1 MTREASVAVIGAGV
15 LGTSTAV
22 HLRDAGVED
31 VVVIDRDGEGQGTSA
46 AGAGFIGE
54 WAGAWDPHLGAE
66 ELAIERYGLGF
77 YRSLQESGHD
87 VRFRP
92 NGNLFLAASEATF
105 EANCG
110 QAMATEGARR
120 LSASEVAEVTGGVVA
135 AEAIGGGVLHPNG
148 GQVSA
153 GLVAPVLA
161 AIARERGVR
170 LSTRNPVQ
178 RIVVE
183 DGCVRGV
190 ETERDSIAAGAVV
203 VAAGAWANVLLRDLG
218 VFLPMAPLVA
228 ARVVTEPLDIPP
240 TMPTIMMRETSMY
253 AREEYGGL
261 LWGTTFAAAPRR
273 AFVAQDPPERFE
285 QLPLDGY
292 EEMKQT
298 LTRSYPVMPRLAQA
312 RSATIAYG
320 APTYTPDGRGMIGA
334 VPGIEGLYVVSGC
347 NEGGVTHGPGYGR
360 VIAEL
365 VAYGEPRLCSLGP
378 FQVDRFGDV
387 YRTTEAVATAL
398 AR

>member
-1 MTREASVAVIGAGV
+1 MSGEAAVAVVGAGV

-22 HLRDAGVED
+22 HLLEAGVED
-31 VVVIDRDGEGQGTSA
+31 VLVVERDGEGQATSA

-54 WAGAWDPHLGAE
+54 WAGAWDPKCGAE
-66 ELAIERYGLGF
+66 EQAIERYGIGF
-77 YRSLQESGHD
+77 YRDLQESGHE

-92 NGNLFLAASEATF
+92 NGNLFLAATEASF
-105 EANCG
+105 DANCG

-120 LSASEVAEVTGGVVA
+120 LSPREVSEATGGVVA

-161 AIARERGVR
+161 TIARERGAR
-170 LSTRNPVQ
+170 LATRSPVQ

-183 DGCVRGV
+183 DGRVQGL
-190 ETERDSIAAGAVV
+190 ETEREQIAAESVV
-203 VAAGAWANVLLRDLG
+203 LAAGAWANVLLRELG

-228 ARVVTEPLDIPP
+228 ARVVTEPLEIPA

-261 LWGTTFAAAPRR
+261 LWGTTFAAPPRR
-273 AFVAQDPPERFE
+273 SFVDQDPPERFE

-298 LTRSYPVMPRLAQA
+298 LTRSYAVLPRLAQA
-312 RSATIAYG
+312 RSATVAYG
-320 APTYTPDGRGMIGA
+320 APTYTPDGRGLIGA

-347 NEGGVTHGPGYGR
+347 NEGGVTHGPGFGR
-360 VIAEL
+360 VVAEL
-365 VAYGEPRLCSLGP
+365 VAYGEPRLCSLDP
-378 FQVDRFGDV
+378 FRLDRFGDV
-387 YRTTEAVATAL
+387 YRTTEAVAADV
-398 AR
+398 AW